1 MDKMS
6 IDDIFLLM
14 KKIKAERKK
23 IIQNYYMNYN
33 NTDMEFDVYQGEGTV
48 VFCCMDGNGVY
59 RCFFYSNAPKV
70 LSSILSSLQ
79 KDTIVDY
86 LSRVKE
92 EDHSWLTEAGFL
104 PYALYIRVGKKIED
118 EEIENKSN
126 IRDILSE
133 LYDSQCGQ
141 YAALEDLDQLYDL
154 IVKVFDCRK
163 EHCPTKKELA
173 KYIENQWVLVYKE
186 DNEILS
192 YFIYQVHGKRYYS
205 NISYNTVTAD
215 ILYSLER
222 RALEEAQ
229 LRYDLNY
236 MDAWYDTKNKKAL
249 RRCIM
254 PFDGTYDYIYIKSKN

>member
-118 EEIENKSN
+118 PGIEKT
-126 IRDILSE
+126 RE
-133 LYDSQCGQ
+133 LMEFFSGMYDSQCGQ
-141 YAALEDLDQLYDL
+141 YATLEDLESLHHL
-154 IVKVFDCRK
+154 ILQVFDCKK
-163 EHCPTKKELA
+163 EHCPTKEDLVE
-173 KYIENQWVLVYKE
+173 YIKNKWVLIYKE
-186 DNEILS
+186 DNEILT
-192 YFIYQVHGKRYYS
+192 YFVYQIIGKRYYS
-205 NISYNTVTAD
+205 NLSYNAITAD
-215 ILYSLER
+215 ILYNLER
-222 RALEEAQ
+222 RAREEAQ
-229 LRYDLNY
+229 ARYDVNY
-236 MDAWYDTKNKKAL
+236 MDAWYDSKNKKSL

-254 PFDGTYDYIYIKSKN
+254 PFDGTYDYIYIKR